1 MEFGAIA
8 RLARDDINACLTFYT
23 RLPFPQNAQGRRSFA
38 QAQWAA
44 PMAGLVVG
52 FLGGIAYFVAEL
64 IGLPDFIAA
73 IFGLGVT
80 MLVTGCLHEDGL
92 ADVADGFGGGAGKER
107 KLEIMKDSRIGTYG
121 VAALAM
127 TILLRWSALA
137 AFPSPGAAMAALV
150 AAHIA
155 SRALIP
161 AFMWLVPPARQNG
174 LSAGVGAIPLEAV
187 QGAIGIGIASLFLI
201 GFAGALM
208 AAAFL
213 ALWFFFLRRLSEQQ
227 IGGQTGDVLGCLQQG
242 AEIIVLLAACCFLK

>member
-1 MEFGAIA
+1 MEFSAIA
-8 RLARDDINACLTFYT
+8 RLAVDDITTCLTFYT
-23 RLPFPQNAQGRRSFA
+23 RLPFSSDGRVRRSFA

-44 PMAGLVVG
+44 PLAGLVVG
-52 FLGGIAYFVAEL
+52 FSGGMAYFVAEL

-92 ADVADGFGGGAGKER
+92 ADVADGFGGGSGKER

-121 VAALAM
+121 VAALGLTM
-127 TILLRWSALA
+127 LLRWSAIA
-137 AFPSPGAAMAALV
+137 ALPSPGAAMAAFV
-150 AAHIA
+150 AAHMA

-161 AFMWLVPPARQNG
+161 GFMWLVPPARENG

-187 QGAIGIGIASLFLI
+187 QGALGIGVVALFLI
-201 GFAGALM
+201 GFPGALM

-213 ALWFFFLRRLSEQQ
+213 GIWFFLLKRLCEQQ

-242 AEIIVLLAACCFLK
+242 AEIVVLLAACSFLK